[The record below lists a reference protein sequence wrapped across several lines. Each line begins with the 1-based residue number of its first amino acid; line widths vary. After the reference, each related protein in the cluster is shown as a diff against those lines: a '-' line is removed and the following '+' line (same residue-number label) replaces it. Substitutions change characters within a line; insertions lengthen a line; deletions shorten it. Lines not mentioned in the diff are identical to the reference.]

1 MRLLLLAAGL
11 AWAGAAAAQPLR
23 IEDRPLVTAQGA
35 GEVSRTP
42 DWVRIGFTVRGE
54 GATPVEALTSL
65 ARQRDT
71 AVASLRALKGLG
83 AGALEISD
91 GAIATQEAR
100 NPACSPQQPF
110 LAQQRLSTGDCA
122 VVGAITTIEVDVKVH
137 PAARAGDVASLA
149 AQLGGKNVG
158 VRGSG
163 FDHESDVQAEAAQ
176 RAVAEA
182 RRQAELIARAAGGR
196 LGELL
201 RVQDGAAVGYPL
213 VVSGSMIAAPPP
225 PPLPLPE
232 ARAPVAQAVTLGFT
246 PQPLTRISRVTL
258 IFALATP

>member
-1 MRLLLLAAGL
+1 MRIAVLAAAFL
-11 AWAGAAAAQPLR
+11 VTAGEAAAQPLR

-35 GEVSRTP
+35 GEVTRTP
-42 DWVRIGFTVRGE
+42 DWVRIGFSVRGE
-54 GATPVEALTSL
+54 GATPVDALASL
-65 ARQRDT
+65 ARQRDVV
-71 AVASLRALKGLG
+71 VASLRALKGI
-83 AGALEISD
+83 GALEISD
-91 GAIATQEAR
+91 SALSTQEVR
-100 NPACSPQQPF
+100 SPACSPQQPY

-122 VVGAITTIEVDVKVH
+122 VVGAITTIEVDVKVR
-137 PAARAGDVASLA
+137 PATRAGDVASLA
-149 AQLGGKNVG
+149 AQLGGKSVG
-158 VRGSG
+158 LRGSG

-213 VVSGSMIAAPPP
+213 VVSGSAVAPPPMGLPAPPAPPP
-225 PPLPLPE
+225 PP
-232 ARAPVAQAVTLGFT
+232 VAQSVTLGFT

-258 IFALATP
+258 IFALAQP